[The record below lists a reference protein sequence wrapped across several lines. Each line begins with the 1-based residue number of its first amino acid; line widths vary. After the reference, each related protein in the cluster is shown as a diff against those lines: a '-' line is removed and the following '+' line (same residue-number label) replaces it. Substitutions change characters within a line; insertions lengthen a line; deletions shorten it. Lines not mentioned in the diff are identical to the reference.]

1 MQCRKGTQPVIF
13 LMWVF
18 AAELETPAN
27 LTSLSE
33 VQVAWVGANAAN
45 GKYGGWRTFLPVVA
59 IVYVGVV
66 LSDLIT
72 FGIGV
77 LLRLGFLKR
86 LRKSLLG

>member
-1 MQCRKGTQPVIF
+1 MHFRNVTQPVTF
-13 LMWVF
+13 LTWAA
-18 AAELETPAN
+18 AAELKTSAN

-77 LLRLGFLKR
+77 LLRLGFLKS
-86 LRKSLLG
+86 LKKSLLG